1 MVRVELSV
9 ARKST
14 PTANH
19 DYIWFQYE
27 TVKAHFHTDVDN
39 MLAHVL
45 DQTMKCETDSFKLRK
60 AAVV

>member
-19 DYIWFQYE
+19 DYIWFHHE

-39 MLAHVL
+39 ML
-45 DQTMKCETDSFKLRK
+45 DQTMKWETDSFKLRK